1 MNGVIK
7 SEASNTGQ

>member
-7 SEASNTGQ
+7 VVNFI

>member
-7 SEASNTGQ
+7 